1 MPIVV
6 IDAKIDTEGLERL
19 RAIGDV
25 QVKCISEVYG
35 NNEEQRVLPAE
46 LICDAEILLCT
57 FPPTNFD
64 EMHDLKLIQV
74 TSSGYQQLEG
84 LNLVAKGIRACNG
97 LGEFDVP
104 IAEWTISMIVNLC
117 RDLRTMIRNQE
128 AGHWDRSARHQSE
141 VRGRTLGIWGYG
153 GIGRE
158 TARLAKSMGL
168 QVHVLTRRGVQRRDD
183 IYRVPGT
190 GDVEGTLPDRVFH
203 LKDKDEFLSNLDFLV
218 LSMPLN
224 DANRG
229 IVSHQELRLLPEH
242 AYILNPARGP
252 LVDEEALL
260 KALREKWIA
269 GAALD
274 AHYHYPMP
282 ADHPLWRFP
291 NVIMTP
297 HVSGSGSSTHF
308 ASRVWDIFVQNVEK
322 YREGKPLLN
331 ELSPS
336 QLN

>member
-1 MPIVV
+1 M
-6 IDAKIDTEGLERL
+6 R
-19 RAIGDV
+19 
-25 QVKCISEVYG
+25 S
-35 NNEEQRVLPAE
+35 
-46 LICDAEILLCT
+46 
-57 FPPTNFD
+57 
-64 EMHDLKLIQV
+64 LKLIQV

-104 IAEWTISMIVNLC
+104 IAEWTIAMIVNLC

-128 AGHWDRSARHQSE
+128 AGHWDRSACHQAE

-158 TARLAKSMGL
+158 TTRLAKAMGL
-168 QVHVLTRRGVQRRDD
+168 QVHVLTRRGIQSRQN

-190 GDVEGTLPDRVFH
+190 GDLDGNLPDRVFQ
-203 LKDKDEFLSNLDFLV
+203 LPEKDEFLANLDFLV

-224 DANRG
+224 DANKG
-229 IVSHQELRLLPEH
+229 IVSHHELRQLPSH
-242 AYILNPARGP
+242 AYLLNPARGP
-252 LVDEEALL
+252 LVEEEALL
-260 KALREKWIA
+260 TALREKLIA

-274 AHYHYPMP
+274 AHYYYPMP

-297 HVSGSGSSTHF
+297 HISGSVSSTNF
-308 ASRVWDIFVQNVEK
+308 AARAWDIFVQNVQR
-322 YREGKPLLN
+322 YTEGKSLLN
-331 ELSPS
+331 ELTPA
-336 QLN
+336 QLV